1 MSLLPA
7 GQVVPRLRELGG
19 HEILVVGDVVL
30 DRYVIG
36 KATRLSREAPVP
48 VLVHENTFA
57 LPGSAANPSLN
68 VQALGSHAIQ
78 ASAIGADAAGD
89 ELLALLRQ
97 AGVDTASVLPLPGR
111 RTDVKERI
119 LARGALRYPQQL
131 LRVDRL
137 EQRPLAPAD
146 LRQLADQVESRM
158 DEAECVVLSDYCGGS
173 ITGPVLEACL
183 AATRA
188 GKPVCVDAQSDL
200 WRYRGATC
208 VKCNRDEA
216 GRALGRILDRDADYE
231 VATDEM
237 LSRLDAEMVAIT
249 RGEKGMCLRHVQAGF
264 MAFAAPNRTEVY
276 DVVGAGDTVIAVI
289 ALGAAAGWPPALTAT
304 VAQVGA
310 GIVVQRLGN
319 ATTTI
324 TEMSQAAEAWL

>member
-1 MSLLPA
+1 MLVPA
-7 GQVVPRLRELGG
+7 GQVISRLHELGG
-19 HEILVVGDVVL
+19 HRVLVVGDVVL

-36 KATRLSREAPVP
+36 RATRLSREAPVP
-48 VLVHENTFA
+48 VVVHERTFA

-78 ASAIGADAAGD
+78 ASIIGADAEGD
-89 ELLALLRQ
+89 ELVALLRD
-97 AGVDTASVLPLPGR
+97 AGVDTAAVLRLPAR

-137 EQRPLAPAD
+137 EQRPLSPAD
-146 LRQLADQVESRM
+146 LTQLADRVEQRLGEAQVLL
-158 DEAECVVLSDYCGGS
+158 LSDYCGGS

-183 AATRA
+183 GARQQGTA
-188 GKPVCVDAQSDL
+188 VCVDAQSDL

-216 GRALGRILDRDADYE
+216 GRALGESLDGDGDFER
-231 VATDEM
+231 ATETM
-237 LSRLDAEMVAIT
+237 LARLDATVVAIT
-249 RGEKGMCLRHVQAGF
+249 RGERGMSLRHADHGY
-264 MAFAAPNRTEVY
+264 MAFAAPNRTEVF
-276 DVVGAGDTVIAVI
+276 DVVGAGDTVIAI
-289 ALGAAAGWPPALTAT
+289 MALAFAAGWDPALAAT
-304 VAQVGA
+304 VAQLGA

-319 ATTTI
+319 ATTTLA
-324 TEMSQAAEAWL
+324 EMAQAAEAWL

>member
-7 GQVVPRLRELGG
+7 AKVVPRLEELGG
-19 HEILVVGDVVL
+19 HSILVVGDVVL
-30 DRYVIG
+30 DRYVVG

-48 VLVHENTFA
+48 VLVHESTMA

-78 ASAIGADAAGD
+78 ASVIGADPAGE
-89 ELLALLRQ
+89 ELLGLLRA
-97 AGVDTASVLPLPGR
+97 AGVDTASVLAVGGR
-111 RTDVKERI
+111 KTDVKERI

-137 EQRPLAPAD
+137 EQEPLPPED
-146 LRQLADQVESRM
+146 LRQLAAQIQQRLG
-158 DEAECVVLSDYCGGS
+158 EADCLLLSDYCGGS

-183 AATRA
+183 GAQRQ
-188 GKPVCVDAQSDL
+188 GKLVCVDAQSDL
-200 WRYRGATC
+200 WRYRGASC

-216 GRALGRILDRDADYE
+216 GRALGRTLDGDDDYE
-231 VATDEM
+231 WATEEM
-237 LSRLDAEMVAIT
+237 LARLGANMVVIT
-249 RGEKGMCLRHVQAGF
+249 RGEKGMCLRHADAGF
-264 MAFAAPNRTEVY
+264 MAFAAPNRTEVF
-276 DVVGAGDTVIAVI
+276 DVVGAGDTVIAII
-289 ALGAAAGWPPALTAT
+289 ALGLAADWDPALTAT

-319 ATTTI
+319 ATTTVA
-324 TEMSQAAEAWL
+324 EMARAAEAWL